1 MSNNVKKQPTLI
13 NKEYLR
19 AYSLFPDNY
28 DLSEV
33 DNFIPI
39 AEQIHIMPILG
50 LSLFEELIEQVTN
63 NSLTEVNSTLL
74 LEVYKVEGLAVL
86 YEALPFCWAHLS
98 KVGLT
103 KGKSDNSDS
112 IENKDLAYLNTHIK
126 AQLDYT
132 KKYLKDWLDAYSDNF
147 PLYKKAEECCKKPNI
162 EMSNDIY
169 GLPKDRIDII

>member
-50 LSLFEELIEQVTN
+50 LSLFEELIEQVTT

-74 LEVYKVEGLAVL
+74 LEVYKVEGLAV
-86 YEALPFCWAHLS
+86 
-98 KVGLT
+98 
-103 KGKSDNSDS
+103 
-112 IENKDLAYLNTHIK
+112 
-126 AQLDYT
+126 
-132 KKYLKDWLDAYSDNF
+132 
-147 PLYKKAEECCKKPNI
+147 
-162 EMSNDIY
+162 
-169 GLPKDRIDII
+169 